1 MLRNMLYDVIVIGG
15 GVSGLSAAFALSQ
28 NKQRVLVV
36 DRGKHIYE
44 RQRDDT
50 FDVANGIGGAGL
62 FSDGKL
68 SMYPSATN
76 LWKLRKNDLKEAYND
91 IQLMLRKIGVD
102 IDDFTDEWTKDTI
115 QTSIHK
121 NYKSTLLNLEQRMKL
136 IFMFYQLIGDESV
149 IVDSNVTKIEKAN
162 GLYHLEINNNRK
174 KTTHQARALIIAG
187 GKHCFQKLMQKSR
200 NITYDNKKYV
210 LEIGF
215 RIECANKDFD
225 YYEHPQIDLK
235 LIENKNDRTIR
246 TFCCCRDGIVLESS
260 SYDIR
265 SLNGSSS
272 DWDKTGRTNIGV
284 LIRAEDRDGKSLRK
298 ALGDEFFKQEKKEIC
313 LKDYLSGSLTVF
325 GSDTDKLVR
334 DFIEEHFP
342 KMSKGGGV
350 LFYPTIE
357 KDGNYPELNDLLQVP
372 MEDVWVI
379 GDATG
384 EFRGLTSSLV
394 SGRLVA
400 NYLSVKLQS
409 YDKELRDRLHIKVS
423 DTKDKKVV
431 FTAQSKQYFY
441 CRDAVCEFVLR
452 QGCIPVNPFRIFDYF
467 LGDRVD
473 RDLIRNGNNEMIKRC
488 DELWVF
494 GNVSDG
500 VLFEIYMCRQMGKEV
515 RFFNIAT
522 RAKEIEELK
531 PEDINFEPEIHS
543 YQIKKEELL
552 ALVGNKNGMP
562 PVVQLELNWNE

>member
-1 MLRNMLYDVIVIGG
+1 MLYDVIIIGG
-15 GVSGLSAAFALSQ
+15 GVSGLSAAYALALK
-28 NKQRVLVV
+28 KQRVLVV
-36 DRGKHIYE
+36 DRGKQIYE
-44 RQRDDT
+44 RQRNDA

-76 LWKLRKNDLKEAYND
+76 LWKLNTNDLREAYND
-91 IQLMLRKIGVD
+91 IQVLLKQFELE
-102 IDDFTDEWTKDTI
+102 IDEFSEEWTKETLR
-115 QTSIHK
+115 SGVHK
-121 NYKSTLLNLEQRMKL
+121 SYKSALMNIEQRMKL
-136 IFMFYQLIGDESV
+136 IFKFYQLIGDGN
-149 IVDSNVTKIEKAN
+149 IMVDSNIAKIEKAN
-162 GLYHLEINNNRK
+162 SLYHIEINNNRK
-174 KTTHQARALIIAG
+174 KITHQAKTLIIAG

-200 NITYDNKKYV
+200 GIIYENKYYV
-210 LEIGF
+210 LEIGL
-215 RIECANKDFD
+215 RIECKNQDFD
-225 YYEHPQIDLK
+225 YYEHPQLDVK
-235 LIENKNDRTIR
+235 LIEDKIDRTIR

-272 DWDKTGRTNIGV
+272 DCDKTGHTNIGI
-284 LIRAEDRDGKSLRK
+284 LIRADNKEGKALRK
-298 ALGDEFFKQEKKEIC
+298 ALGEDFFKQEKKE
-313 LKDYLSGSLTVF
+313 LGVKDYLYGGMTIF
-325 GSDTDKLVR
+325 GTDTDELVKG
-334 DFIEEHFP
+334 FLLEHFP
-342 KMSKGGGV
+342 KMSKGEGK
-350 LFYPTIE
+350 LFYPAIE
-357 KDGNYPELNDLLQVP
+357 KDGYYPELNNVLQVP
-372 MEDVWVI
+372 KEDIWVV

-384 EFRGLTSSLV
+384 AFRGLTSSLV
-394 SGRLVA
+394 SGRLAA
-400 NYLSVKLQS
+400 NYISKKLQS
-409 YDKELRDRLHIKVS
+409 YEKELRERLHIKVS
-423 DTKDKKVV
+423 DTKEKKVV

-452 QGCIPVNPFRIFDYF
+452 QGCIPVNPFRIFGYF

-473 RDLIRNGNNEMIKRC
+473 RDLIRNGNNEMIRRC

-500 VLFEIYMCRQMGKEV
+500 VLFEIYMCRQMGKQV

-522 RAKEIEELK
+522 RANEIEELN

-562 PVVQLELNWNE
+562 PVIQLELNWNE